1 MGNDQEAG
9 RGPNWRPDWK
19 AIDAGNREQM
29 RQRREELKRAVVAFP
44 EYTRKV
50 AGWTTAQRLAAME
63 TLAGLALML
72 ETIADDPDPQLG
84 GNPLIRATVLG
95 VHDTVQMM
103 QVVVRG

>member
-1 MGNDQEAG
+1 MGND
-9 RGPNWRPDWK
+9 RPDWK

-29 RQRREELKRAVVAFP
+29 RQRHEELKRAVVAFP
-44 EYTRKV
+44 EYTKKV
-50 AGWTTAQRLAAME
+50 AGWTTAQRVAAME

-72 ETIADDPDPQLG
+72 RTIADDPSPDLG
-84 GNPLIRATVLG
+84 GQPLVQATVLG